1 MFIVHEVKF
10 FDEWPFIFSQTP
22 EKPILW
28 HAVWCDSVNFTAM
41 PMMRACLLFAF
52 FLWGWMD
59 AGLAAQNIDRS
70 THVYAQPN
78 GEALE
83 LDVHRTTKG
92 GQFAKPVVIFVHG
105 GGFYT
110 GTRKE
115 ANIVHFCD
123 SLAQAGFVAVNLQ
136 YRLFMK
142 GRSFSCNEPKADKIK
157 AIATAADDIR
167 AATNWLLERS
177 DSLQI
182 DPSCIFLA
190 GSSAGAEAILHAAYA
205 TRTAENRPVIPFG
218 NDFSYCGLLS
228 FAGAM
233 LESEWITGVNALPT
247 LFYHGNCDPLV
258 PYGTAIHHY
267 CKPEKPGA
275 MLLYGSASL
284 HERLERLGATS
295 RLVTGCGGQHGSA
308 VYPIEDDIALLID
321 FMRRV
326 MNGEEFVEHEVRTIS
341 DKTCAYGPSPCD

>member
-1 MFIVHEVKF
+1 MV
-10 FDEWPFIFSQTP
+10 
-22 EKPILW
+22 
-28 HAVWCDSVNFTAM
+28 
-41 PMMRACLLFAF
+41 MRSLLLVVLLF
-52 FLWGWMD
+52 WGWMP
-59 AGLAAQNIDRS
+59 ATLLAQSVVRT
-70 THVYAQPN
+70 THVYAEPG

-83 LDVHRTTKG
+83 LDIHRVKTQLKS
-92 GQFAKPVVIFVHG
+92 AKPVVVFVHG

-115 ANIVHFCD
+115 NNIVHFCD

-167 AATNWLLERS
+167 AATNWLLDRA
-177 DSLQI
+177 DSLGI
-182 DPSCIFLA
+182 DPRRVFLA
-190 GSSAGAEAILHAAYA
+190 GSSAGAEAILHSAYA
-205 TRTAENRPVIPFG
+205 TRTAENRPVTPLPNQFR
-218 NDFSYCGLLS
+218 YCGLLS

-233 LESEWITGVNALPT
+233 LESDWIDANSALPT

-267 CKPEKPGA
+267 CKTDKPGA
-275 MLLYGSASL
+275 MLLHGSATL
-284 HERLERLGATS
+284 HERLERLGVTT

-308 VYPIEDDIALLID
+308 VYPIEDDIALIID
-321 FMRRV
+321 FMQRV
-326 MNGEEFVEHEVRTIS
+326 MAGEHFVEHEVRKLS
-341 DKTCAYGPSPCD
+341 DKTCSYGPSPCD